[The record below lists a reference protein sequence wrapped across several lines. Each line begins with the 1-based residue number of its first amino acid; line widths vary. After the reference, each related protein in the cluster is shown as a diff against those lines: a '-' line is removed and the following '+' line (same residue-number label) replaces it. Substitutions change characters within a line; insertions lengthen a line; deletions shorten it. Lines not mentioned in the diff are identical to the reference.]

1 MIFQRKEYMEIKVNP
16 LHGLVSNARKKVPRP
31 KWMCR
36 HPNAVL
42 IDPVDPTYRC
52 AICNPTMGTIHII
65 PSVRTSKTSP
75 KKVAVSPPA
84 DASKDEPNDS
94 PLGFKPSKE

>member
-1 MIFQRKEYMEIKVNP
+1 MEIKVNP
-16 LHGLVSNARKKVPRP
+16 LHGLVSNTRKKVPRP

-36 HPNAVL
+36 HPNATL

-52 AICNPTMGTIHII
+52 AICNPTMGTIHVI
-65 PSVRTSKTSP
+65 PSVRTSKMSP
-75 KKVAVSPPA
+75 KKVAVSPLA

-94 PLGFKPSKE
+94 PLGFKAE

>member
-1 MIFQRKEYMEIKVNP
+1 MEIKVNP
-16 LHGLVSNARKKVPRP
+16 LHGLVSKEARKKVPRP

-36 HPNAVL
+36 HPNATL

-65 PSVRTSKTSP
+65 PSVRTSKMSP